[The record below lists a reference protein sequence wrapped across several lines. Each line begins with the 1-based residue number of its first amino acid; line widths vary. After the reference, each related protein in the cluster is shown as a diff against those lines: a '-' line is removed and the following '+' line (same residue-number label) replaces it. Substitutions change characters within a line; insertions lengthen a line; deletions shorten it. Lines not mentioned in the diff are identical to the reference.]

1 MYLRII
7 NNEIQYPYSIENL
20 KTDNKNVTFPLE
32 LTENDLLSW
41 DMYEVR
47 QTPKPNNYTKI
58 VSEETPMLIEGV
70 YYQNWVITDASQELI
85 NARLETKWAEVRD
98 IRNQL
103 LLECDWTQLS
113 DIPTEIKSVWTEYR
127 QNLRDISNQIDPF
140 NIEWPIKP

>member
-20 KTDNKNVTFPLE
+20 KMDNKNVTFPSE

-58 VSEETPMLIEGV
+58 VSEETPILIEGV
-70 YYQNWVITDASQELI
+70 YYQNWVINDASQELI
-85 NARLETKWAEVRD
+85 NTRLETKWNEVRD

-140 NIEWPIKP
+140 NIVWPIKP

>member
-20 KTDNKNVTFPLE
+20 KMDNKNVTFPSE

-58 VSEETPMLIEGV
+58 VSEETPILIEGV
-70 YYQNWVITDASQELI
+70 YYQNWVTTNASQELI
-85 NARLETKWAEVRD
+85 NARVEEKWVEVRD

-127 QNLRDISNQIDPF
+127 QNLRDISTQIDPF

>member
-20 KTDNKNVTFPLE
+20 KMDNKNVTFPLE

-85 NARLETKWAEVRD
+85 NTRLETKWNEVRD

>member
-20 KTDNKNVTFPLE
+20 KIDNKNVTFPLE

-41 DMYEVR
+41 DMYEIR

-58 VSEETPMLIEGV
+58 VSEETPILIEGV

-85 NARLETKWAEVRD
+85 NTRLETKWNEVRD

>member
-20 KTDNKNVTFPLE
+20 KMDNKNVTFPSE

-85 NARLETKWAEVRD
+85 NVRLEEKWVEVRD

-140 NIEWPIKP
+140 NIVWPIKP

>member
-20 KTDNKNVTFPLE
+20 KMDNKNVTFPLE

-58 VSEETPMLIEGV
+58 VSEETPILIEGV

-85 NARLETKWAEVRD
+85 NTRLETKWNEVRD